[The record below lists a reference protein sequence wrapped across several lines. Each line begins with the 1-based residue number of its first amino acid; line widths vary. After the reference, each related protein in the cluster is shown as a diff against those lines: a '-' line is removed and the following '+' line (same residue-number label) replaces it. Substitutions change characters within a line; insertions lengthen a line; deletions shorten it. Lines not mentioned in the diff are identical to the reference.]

1 MKDRTEWQEFKDS
14 TLEMIKKLEAEL
26 EPTVEQVEQ
35 IEFLYKCIESEL
47 PF

>member
-1 MKDRTEWQEFKDS
+1 MNDRTEWQEFKDS

-26 EPTVEQVEQ
+26 EPNVEQ